1 EKTLIFTVTITEQD
15 QVVITAMKIVELIS
29 LQYKDLGIVSIG
41 CPETI
46 VYYRN
51 LKPVSKFKGMLKSA
65 LMILLAFFG
74 TSYSIMSYNG
84 DVDAVK
90 LLNDL
95 YILFTG
101 DRNGSTV
108 GQILGIVAYSLGLCA
123 GMIIFFNHGIN
134 KKSTDDPTPLQVQMR
149 LYEQD
154 VNTCIIVDSSR
165 DNKTLDVN

>member
-1 EKTLIFTVTITEQD
+1 
-15 QVVITAMKIVELIS
+15 
-29 LQYKDLGIVSIG
+29 
-41 CPETI
+41 
-46 VYYRN
+46 
-51 LKPVSKFKGMLKSA
+51 
-65 LMILLAFFG
+65 
-74 TSYSIMSYNG
+74 MSYNG
-84 DVDAVK
+84 DVDAVT

-149 LYEQD
+149 LYLYY
-154 VNTCIIVDSSR
+154 R
-165 DNKTLDVN
+165 